1 MANNL
6 EAIVRGHIRVVLD
19 IQGERWLLYVLV
31 NFKMQQ
37 SLCFGRTSYIFR
49 KGKTAVKGN
58 PKKRKSRIIE
68 LKKEVGQ
75 EEAGAEDEPGE
86 N

>member
-1 MANNL
+1 
-6 EAIVRGHIRVVLD
+6 
-19 IQGERWLLYVLV
+19 
-31 NFKMQQ
+31 MQQ
-37 SLCFGRTSYIFR
+37 SLCFGQTSYIFR

-58 PKKRKSRIIE
+58 PKKRKSRTE